1 MESKTLKAISSG
13 REYDHLIPKAR
24 LIDSTVKRGATVSDT
39 VRVIPQVV
47 REYKWQAKEVALML
61 KGETL
66 YDTCSNIWHF
76 LYEHVKYKKD
86 EDGIEQVRTF
96 SRLWHDRFSGV
107 DCDCFTTSV
116 LCLLAHHNIK
126 GVMRITKYKQNHFQH
141 IYVIVPTGK
150 GDYITIDCVVDKF
163 DYEEPYSEKK
173 DFSMDLQILNGIED
187 DRLSGN
193 VDAQEML
200 GWGDDTGNFGELG
213 KLKFKMFRNK
223 SSAMAEGEQSG
234 GKKKKFQ
241 KLRNFAKK
249 ALNIT
254 NKLNPATALLR
265 AGILASMKLNIM
277 KVPERL
283 KWAYLTADEA
293 RAKGADMSK
302 FDRLK
307 KILTKMEGIFYT
319 AGGNPENLKKAILGG
334 RGNRNKEVNG
344 LYGFYGYESDMS
356 GVSEYSTLPTLLGAT
371 VYQDEFV
378 NGLDGTDGL
387 GSAVASGAAI
397 ASATTVMTAIAA
409 LLKSVG
415 GLFPKKDKGGDGGD
429 AGADAGDGGASAD
442 ASGDG
447 GGGSS
452 EPSVST
458 NSGGGGSEETSG
470 TTNAPAKTT
479 NSAPPATTSDDSG
492 SGDAGG
498 GDSGGGEANKGS
510 GSGSSSKETTGGM
523 KEMWEKNKKWAKPL
537 GIGLGVA
544 TVIYFGYRAYKNSQS
559 NNATPRKPQP
569 TLNGFGR
576 SKRKRTKGKSKR
588 HHHKKSMIA
597 LM

>member
-1 MESKTLKAISSG
+1 MESKTLKAIRSG
-13 REYDHLIPKAR
+13 REYDHLIPKAK
-24 LIDSTVKRGATVSDT
+24 LTDSTVKRGATVSDT
-39 VRVIPQVV
+39 VKFIPQAV
-47 REYKWQAKEVALML
+47 RETMWQASKIAPLL
-61 KGETL
+61 KGRDL
-66 YDTCSNIWHF
+66 YETCSNIWHF

-86 EDGIEQVRTF
+86 EDGIEQVRSF
-96 SRLWHDRFSGV
+96 ARLWHDRFSGV

-116 LCLLAHHNIK
+116 LSLLAHHNIK

-173 DFSMDLQILNGIED
+173 DFSMELQFLNGIED

-200 GWGDDTGNFGELG
+200 GWGEDTGNFGELG
-213 KLKFKMFRNK
+213 KLKLKMFRNK
-223 SSAMAEGEQSG
+223 SSAQAEGEESG

-283 KWAYLTADEA
+283 KWAYLTADDA

-319 AGGNPENLKKAILGG
+319 AGGNPENLKKAILTG
-334 RGNRNKEVNG
+334 RGNRNHEVAG
-344 LYGFYGYESDMS
+344 LYGYEPDLS
-356 GVSEYSTLPTLLGAT
+356 GASEYSSLPTLLGAT

-415 GLFPKKDKGGDGGD
+415 SLFPKKDKGGDGGD
-429 AGADAGDGGASAD
+429 AGGDSGDGGASAD
-442 ASGDG
+442 VSSDG

-458 NSGGGGSEETSG
+458 SSGGGGSEEPGG

-479 NSAPPATTSDDSG
+479 NSATPATTSDDSG

-498 GDSGGGEANKGS
+498 GDSGGGEANKG
-510 GSGSSSKETTGGM
+510 GSGSASKETTGGI
-523 KEMWEKNKKWAKPL
+523 KDMWEKNKKWMKPL
-537 GIGLGVA
+537 GITIGAA
-544 TVIYFGYRAYKNSQS
+544 TVIYFGYRAYQKSQTN
-559 NNATPRKPQP
+559 NNAPKKTQQP
-569 TLNGFGR
+569 ALNGFGR
-576 SKRKRTKGKSKR
+576 RKRRKTKGKSKG

>member
-1 MESKTLKAISSG
+1 MESKTLKAIRSG
-13 REYDHLIPKAR
+13 REYDHLIPKAK
-24 LIDSTVKRGATVSDT
+24 LTDSTVKRGATVSDT
-39 VRVIPQVV
+39 VKFIPQAV
-47 REYKWQAKEVALML
+47 RETMWQASKIAPLL
-61 KGETL
+61 KGKDL
-66 YDTCSNIWHF
+66 YETCSNIWHF

-86 EDGIEQVRTF
+86 EDGIEQVRSF
-96 SRLWHDRFSGV
+96 ARLWHDRFSGV

-163 DYEEPYSEKK
+163 DYEEPYTEKK
-173 DFSMDLQILNGIED
+173 DFSMELQFLNGIED

-223 SSAMAEGEQSG
+223 SSAMAEGEESG

-283 KWAYLTADEA
+283 KWAYLTADDA

-319 AGGNPENLKKAILGG
+319 AGGNPENLKKAILTG
-334 RGNRNKEVNG
+334 RGNRNHEVAG
-344 LYGFYGYESDMS
+344 LYGYEPDLS
-356 GVSEYSTLPTLLGAT
+356 GVNEYSSLPTLLGAT
-371 VYQDEFV
+371 IYQDEFV

-415 GLFPKKDKGGDGGD
+415 SLFPKKGGDAGGE

-447 GGGSS
+447 GGGST

-458 NSGGGGSEETSG
+458 SSGGDETSG
-470 TTNAPAKTT
+470 TTTNAPAKTT
-479 NSAPPATTSDDSG
+479 NSASPATTSDDSG

-510 GSGSSSKETTGGM
+510 GGSASKETTGGI
-523 KEMWEKNKKWAKPL
+523 KDMWEKNKKWMKPL
-537 GIGLGVA
+537 GIGLGAV
-544 TVIYFGYRAYKNSQS
+544 TVIYFGYRAYQKSQD
-559 NNATPRKPQP
+559 NKPATKKPQP
-569 TLNGFGR
+569 ALNGVGR
-576 SKRKRTKGKSKR
+576 SKRRKKGKTKG
-588 HHHKKSMIA
+588 HHHKKSMVA